1 MMAVNKIRCVKLVLE
16 FRPCF
21 VDLNTTCC
29 ELFLQNH
36 SYCLITDDVIE
47 LVMSGYGCETFPV
60 GKATGP
66 LMGS

>member
-1 MMAVNKIRCVKLVLE
+1 MMAVNKIWCVKLVLE
-16 FRPCF
+16 FRP
-21 VDLNTTCC
+21 DLNTTCC

-47 LVMSGYGCETFPV
+47 LVMSGYVCETFTV

-66 LMGS
+66 LMDS